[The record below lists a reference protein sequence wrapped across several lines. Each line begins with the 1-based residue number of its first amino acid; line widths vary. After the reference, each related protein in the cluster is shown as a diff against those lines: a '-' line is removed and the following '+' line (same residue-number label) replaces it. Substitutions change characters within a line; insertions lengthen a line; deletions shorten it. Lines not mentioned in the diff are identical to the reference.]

1 MAIKGAIPVAFAAVF
16 PFGAFAKSVAPVADF
31 EASKGGAK
39 VQARDKVSG
48 LPVWAV
54 SVVDGDPDANES
66 TVKVK
71 VAADVEPVL
80 PDTLPGLPFRPVEFD
95 GLTVTA
101 YLNQSTNRVAFSY
114 RASGLRAPA
123 GPLKSAIKTA
133 AA

>member
-71 VAADVEPVL
+71 VAAEVEPVL
-80 PDTLPGLPFRPVEFD
+80 PDTLPGLPFRPVEFE

-114 RASGLRAPA
+114 RASGLRAPG

>member
-16 PFGAFAKSVAPVADF
+16 PFGAFAKSVAAVADF

-39 VQARDKVSG
+39 VQARDKVTG

-54 SVVDGDPDANES
+54 SVVDGDPDANEA

-80 PDTLPGLPFRPVEFD
+80 PDALPGLPFRPVEFE

-114 RASGLRAPA
+114 RASGLRAPG

-133 AA
+133 AG

>member
-1 MAIKGAIPVAFAAVF
+1 MAIKGAIPVSFGAVF

-31 EASKGGAK
+31 DASKGGVK
-39 VQARDKVSG
+39 VQARDKVTG

-71 VAADVEPVL
+71 VAADAEPVL
-80 PDTLPGLPFRPVEFD
+80 PDTLPGLPFRPVEFE

-114 RASGLRAPA
+114 RASGLRAPG
-123 GPLKSAIKTA
+123 GPLKSAIKTTA
-133 AA
+133 A

>member
-39 VQARDKVSG
+39 VQARDKVTG

-54 SVVDGDPDANES
+54 SVVDGDPDAVEA
-66 TVKVK
+66 TVKIK
-71 VAADVEPVL
+71 VAADAEPEL
-80 PDTLPGLPFRPVEFD
+80 PDALPGLPFRPVEFD

-101 YLNQSTNRVAFSY
+101 YLNQSNRVAFSY
-114 RASGLRAPA
+114 RASGLRAPS
-123 GPLKSAIKTA
+123 GRSQK
-133 AA
+133 